1 MFSND
6 PWSCNIV
13 SALSFVQKLTSF
25 KTMNHF
31 LLINDSGAK
40 MQMQGIKFLVF
51 FFFFTCTS
59 CLIALPPPM
68 AEGQNLCL
76 LPSQKYF
83 LAHVFGVGAPPKQVQ
98 LKHIC
103 TSYSKIS
110 SHFLTLLVILVLRP
124 NCNISD
130 YLLPIKCCSTMSCPT
145 LAGIEILTSYLM

>member
-51 FFFFTCTS
+51 FFFFD
-59 CLIALPPPM
+59 LH
-68 AEGQNLCL
+68 L
-76 LPSQKYF
+76 LSDSSSASNGRGAKPLFAPEPEVFLSTRIRSRCPS
-83 LAHVFGVGAPPKQVQ
+83 
-98 LKHIC
+98 
-103 TSYSKIS
+103 
-110 SHFLTLLVILVLRP
+110 
-124 NCNISD
+124 
-130 YLLPIKCCSTMSCPT
+130 
-145 LAGIEILTSYLM
+145 